1 MISPHCDTAG
11 MEERGVVGMDICRL
25 AGFTE
30 AILSCILMRLSD
42 CSENPPSRVA
52 WQWPGAVFLCSNSLV

>member
-1 MISPHCDTAG
+1 MISPHCDSAG
-11 MEERGVVGMDICRL
+11 MEERGVVGMDICMP

-42 CSENPPSRVA
+42 CSENPPSSVA
-52 WQWPGAVFLCSNSLV
+52 WPKPVDTFLFC

>member
-1 MISPHCDTAG
+1 MISPHCDIAG
-11 MEERGVVGMDICRL
+11 IEECGVLGIDICML

-42 CSENPPSRVA
+42 CSENPPSCVA
-52 WQWPGAVFLCSNSLV
+52 WQWPGASLLCSSSLV